1 MILTIGMESE
11 NIWEPMTMR
20 FKIRNAKRGGWKVS
34 SDLVW
39 LFQAQLKRQMP
50 EITAGD

>member
-1 MILTIGMESE
+1 MILTIRMESE
-11 NIWEPMTMR
+11 NIWETMTMH
-20 FKIRNAKRGGWKVS
+20 FKIRNAKRGGWKVP
-34 SDLVW
+34 SDVVW